1 MATMSNGKHKQ
12 FNDEYKYPPLTVAE
26 TDQYGCLLACLV
38 LLGLVL
44 YRIFIG
50 GVNGT
55 FLNVLIRLGV
65 AVWLWNA
72 WTKPRA
78 DPPNF

>member
-12 FNDEYKYPPLTVAE
+12 FNDEYKSPPLTVAE

-55 FLNVLIRLGV
+55 FLNV
-65 AVWLWNA
+65 
-72 WTKPRA
+72 
-78 DPPNF
+78 